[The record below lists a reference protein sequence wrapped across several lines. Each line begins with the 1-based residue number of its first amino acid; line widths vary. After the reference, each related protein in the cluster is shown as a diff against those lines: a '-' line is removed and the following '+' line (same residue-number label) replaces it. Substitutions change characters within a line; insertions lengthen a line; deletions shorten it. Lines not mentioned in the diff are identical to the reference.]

1 MKQETLVLTQIA
13 PSTRLNT
20 PVTFFRS
27 VKVLNGAAPLKVVTL
42 EALFEETSKDACRQ
56 KTEFL
61 RSLKMTDT
69 LAYKKQK
76 VEELTP
82 FVIGDWEVRGILND
96 APPLILFDIDGGD
109 ENSYLSNFYRVS
121 DSPYVYR
128 MEQSV
133 GGGTRIYVWA
143 SYPEGKRKDAYLA
156 IAQHLSEVLG
166 VPLKKKGEQQDEH
179 IDTSTSDISR
189 MWFPAY
195 TTPTQIYY
203 NEQSEVFEY
212 TPLESK
218 KHNGSPTQKLLPKY
232 KIEFTEEEKVQD
244 VIRQIEER
252 QLDLTSGVEAWFA
265 KVLLPLANQ
274 FGEVGRQYVHAV
286 SRFHPDYNA
295 NETDQEFD
303 RALKKDKGLVSIGSF
318 LAHAQVN
325 GVSYDAQRIMAQRE
339 SVNGQPR
346 SLPPPSPKPAPL
358 RRTPNGV
365 LIIQTP
371 DPVIDQELPAPESG
385 SLEIKD
391 GRYYLPSNRRG
402 KEHVSNFTI
411 TPLYLLTD
419 SREPKRILQCT
430 NIFDESAIICC
441 PVRSLSK
448 PSEFAAIIEGKG
460 NFVPSWTGSQ
470 FSVIKEYL
478 YQHEMQA
485 EEIAILGHQPETN
498 LYAFANGV
506 FDGENFYEVNEYG
519 IVDINDQK
527 YYLPAFSKVNEDA
540 EQEYHNERKF
550 VFQAGNSSFSEWASC
565 LCAVFGNNAKV
576 GICYVV
582 AAVFR
587 DIVFRYAN
595 CFPLLFLFGPKGTGK
610 TTFRNAMHR
619 LFGQYGAHDAIGLG
633 SASSPKG
640 FARKLA
646 QVRNGLQAFE
656 EYKNKI
662 SPNLIEM
669 LKNVYDGIG
678 YERAQTTNDN
688 RTHATLVNSAV
699 ILGGQEMPTKENAL
713 FSRVLLLLFNKTKFS
728 AAEKAAYNELERK
741 IEGGLGDVLLEIL
754 QHRKIVEENFLAV
767 FQKVYGHLRK
777 DSVTSHLEE
786 RTLTN
791 VAALLTPFKILSAHL
806 EFPFDYK
813 EAYIFIRERI
823 KAQAEY
829 MSKTNEVN
837 QFWQVFDALDQN
849 KIHRDTHYKIT
860 GGGLLSI
867 DLKRVFPIYY
877 EQATKQNLNVLDES
891 TLKSYLMMQSYFQS
905 AKDNRSTTRV
915 TLGEPPF
922 AKSVRCM
929 QFQVE
934 GMKDLDLDFIERKS

>member
-1 MKQETLVLTQIA
+1 MKEESLILTQTA
-13 PSTRLNT
+13 PDTRLST
-20 PVTFFRS
+20 PVTFFSS
-27 VKVLNGAAPLKVVTL
+27 VKVPKGAAPLKVVTL
-42 EALFEETSKDACRQ
+42 EALFEETSRDACQQR
-56 KTEFL
+56 TESL
-61 RSLKMTDT
+61 RSLKATNP
-69 LAYKKQK
+69 ASYKKQK
-76 VEELTP
+76 VEQLTS
-82 FVIGDWEVRGILND
+82 FVIGNWSARGILND
-96 APPLILFDIDGGD
+96 VPPLILFDIDGGD
-109 ENSYLSNFYRVS
+109 ENSYRANLYRGS
-121 DSPYVYR
+121 DSPYIYR
-128 MEQSV
+128 IEQSV
-133 GGGTRIYVWA
+133 GGGTRIYIWA
-143 SYPEGKRKDAYLA
+143 NYAEGERKNAYLA
-156 IAQHLSEVLG
+156 IARHLGEVFGL
-166 VPLKKKGEQQDEH
+166 PLKEKGEQQGEH

-195 TTPTQIYY
+195 TSPTQVYH
-203 NEQSEVFEY
+203 NEQSKVFEY
-212 TPLESK
+212 KPLESK
-218 KHNGSPTQKLLPKY
+218 KNNGSSSRRPLPNY
-232 KIEFTEEEKVQD
+232 KIEFTVEEKVQD

-252 QLDLTSGVEAWFA
+252 QLDITSGVEPWFT

-274 FGEVGRQYVHAV
+274 FGEAGREYVHTV
-286 SRFHPDYNA
+286 SQFHPDYNTQ
-295 NETDQEFD
+295 ETDQEFD
-303 RALKKDKGLVSIGSF
+303 RALKKDGGLVSIGSF
-318 LAHAQVN
+318 LAHAQTN
-325 GVSYDAQRIMAQRE
+325 GVLYDARRIMAQRE
-339 SVNGQPR
+339 AVNGQFR
-346 SLPPPSPKPAPL
+346 SLPPPSSKPEPP

-365 LIIQTP
+365 LIIETP
-371 DPVIDQELPAPESG
+371 DPHIDHELPPPETG
-385 SLEIKD
+385 GLEIKG
-391 GRYYLPSNRRG
+391 GRYYLPANRKG

-419 SREPKRILQCT
+419 SKEPKRILQCT
-430 NIFDESAIICC
+430 NIFDERAIICC
-441 PVRSLSK
+441 PVKSLSK
-448 PSEFAAIIEGKG
+448 PSEFTAIIEGKG
-460 NFVPSWTGSQ
+460 NFVPSWTGAQ

-485 EEIAILGHQPETN
+485 EEIAVLGHQPGTN

-506 FDGENFYEVNEYG
+506 FDGQKFYSVNEYG
-519 IVDINDQK
+519 IVDIDDQK

-550 VFQAGNSSFSEWASC
+550 VFQAGRCSVSEWSNS
-565 LCAVFGNNAKV
+565 LCAVFGNNAIV
-576 GICYVV
+576 GICYLL
-582 AAVFR
+582 AAIFR
-587 DIVFRYAN
+587 DIVFRHAN

-610 TTFRNAMHR
+610 TTFRNAMHL

-699 ILGGQEMPTKENAL
+699 ILSGQEMPTKENAL
-713 FSRVLLLLFNKTKFS
+713 FSRVLLLVFNKTKFS
-728 AAEKAAYNELERK
+728 AVQKVAFDELERK

-754 QHRKIVEENFLAV
+754 QYRKMVEENFVTV

-777 DSVTSHLEE
+777 DNVTSDLEE

-791 VAALLTPFKILSAHL
+791 VAAILTPFKILSAHL
-806 EFPFDYK
+806 KFPFDYK
-813 EAYIFIRERI
+813 EAYICVRERI

-837 QFWQVFDALDQN
+837 QFWQVFDTLDEN
-849 KIHRDTHYKIT
+849 KVHRDTHYKVSPD
-860 GGGLLSI
+860 GLLSI

-891 TLKSYLMMQSYFQS
+891 TLKSYLMMQPYFQR

-922 AKSVRCM
+922 TKSVRCM
-929 QFQVE
+929 QFQTE

>member
-1 MKQETLVLTQIA
+1 MKQESLILTQT
-13 PSTRLNT
+13 PLGTRLST
-20 PVTFFRS
+20 PVTFFNS
-27 VKVLNGAAPLKVVTL
+27 VKVPKGAVPLKVITL
-42 EALFEETSKDACRQ
+42 EALFEETSSDACQQRT
-56 KTEFL
+56 KAL
-61 RSLKMTDT
+61 RSLKATDP
-69 LAYKKQK
+69 ASYKKQK
-76 VEELTP
+76 VEQLAP
-82 FVIGDWEVRGILND
+82 FVIGDWDARGILKD
-96 APPLILFDIDGGD
+96 APPLILFDVDGGD
-109 ENSYLSNFYRVS
+109 EDTYRANLYRGS
-121 DSPYVYR
+121 DSPYIYR
-128 MEQSV
+128 IEQSV

-143 SYPEGKRKDAYLA
+143 KYPEGERKNAYLA
-156 IAQHLSEVLG
+156 IAQHLSELLDL
-166 VPLKKKGEQQDEH
+166 PLKKKGEQQGEH

-195 TTPTQIYY
+195 TSPTQVYH
-203 NEQSEVFEY
+203 NEQSKFFEY
-212 TPLESK
+212 TPLTSK
-218 KHNGSPTQKLLPKY
+218 KSSVLSSRRQLPKY
-232 KIEFTEEEKVQD
+232 KINFTEDEKVQD

-252 QLDLTSGVEAWFA
+252 QLDITSGVEAWFA
-265 KVLLPLANQ
+265 KILLPLANQ
-274 FGEVGRQYVHAV
+274 FGEAGREYVHAV
-286 SRFHPDYNA
+286 SQFHPDYNPQ
-295 NETDQEFD
+295 ETDQEFD
-303 RALKKDKGLVSIGSF
+303 RALKKDGGLVSIGSF
-318 LAHAQVN
+318 LGHAQAN
-325 GVSYDAQRIMAQRE
+325 GVLYDARRMIAQRE
-339 SVNGQPR
+339 SFNGQPR
-346 SLPPPSPKPAPL
+346 YLPQPPSQPESL

-365 LIIQTP
+365 LIIETP
-371 DPVIDQELPAPESG
+371 DPHIDHELPPPETG

-391 GRYYLPSNRRG
+391 GRYYLPANRKG

-419 SREPKRILQCT
+419 SKEPKRILQCT
-430 NIFDESAIICC
+430 NIFDERAIICC

-448 PSEFAAIIEGKG
+448 PSEFTAIIEGKG
-460 NFVPSWTGSQ
+460 NFVPSWTGAQ

-485 EEIAILGHQPETN
+485 EEIAVLGHQPGTN

-506 FDGENFYEVNEYG
+506 FDGQRFYSVNEYG
-519 IVDINDQK
+519 IVDIDDQK

-550 VFQAGNSSFSEWASC
+550 VFQAGRSSFSKWANS
-565 LCAVFGNNAKV
+565 LCTVFGNNAKV

-587 DIVFRYAN
+587 DIVFRNAN

-662 SPNLIEM
+662 NPNLIEM

-713 FSRVLLLLFNKTKFS
+713 FSRVLLLVFNKTKFS
-728 AAEKAAYNELERK
+728 AAEKVAYNELERK
-741 IEGGLGDVLLEIL
+741 IEGGLGDVLLEVL
-754 QHRKIVEENFLAV
+754 QYRETVEENFVTV

-777 DSVTSHLEE
+777 DAVTGHLEE

-791 VAALLTPFKILSAHL
+791 VAAILTPFKILSAHL
-806 EFPFDYK
+806 KFPFDYK
-813 EAYIFIRERI
+813 EAYIFVRERI

-837 QFWQVFDALDQN
+837 QFWQVFDTLDEN
-849 KIHRDTHYKIT
+849 KVHRETHYKISPD
-860 GGGLLSI
+860 GLLSI
-867 DLKRVFPIYY
+867 DMKRVFPIYY

-891 TLKSYLMMQSYFQS
+891 TLKSYLIMQPYFQR
-905 AKDNRSTTRV
+905 AKDNRSTSRV

-922 AKSVRCM
+922 SKSVRCM
-929 QFQVE
+929 QFQTE